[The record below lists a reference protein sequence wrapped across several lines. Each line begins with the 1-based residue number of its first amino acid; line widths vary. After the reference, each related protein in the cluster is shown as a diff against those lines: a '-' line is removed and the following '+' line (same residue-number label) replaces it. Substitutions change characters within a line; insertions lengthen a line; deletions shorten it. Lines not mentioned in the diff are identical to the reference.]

1 MQFVKSKRDAW
12 ENQFVENLLNAQSRM
27 AQQEQVD
34 AKGLVILSRFLWK
47 LIHQLPDEL
56 IEVYRIIQTHK
67 GAL

>member
-12 ENQFVENLLNAQSRM
+12 ENQFVENLLNAQSQM
-27 AQQEQVD
+27 AQQEHVD

-56 IEVYRIIQTHK
+56 VEVVSCDKEQ
-67 GAL
+67 GD